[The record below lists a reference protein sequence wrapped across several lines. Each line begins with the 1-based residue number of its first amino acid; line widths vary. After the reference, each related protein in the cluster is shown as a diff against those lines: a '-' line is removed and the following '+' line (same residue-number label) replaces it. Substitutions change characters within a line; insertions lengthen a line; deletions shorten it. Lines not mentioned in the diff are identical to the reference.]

1 MDDVGAGED
10 LLHLQWPDPGHDV
23 VLAVSLTQFLI
34 PLYHAVHLVCDIRDE
49 VKIDK
54 KQTEHQSY

>member
-34 PLYHAVHLVCDIRDE
+34 PFYHPVHPLYDIRDE
-49 VKIDK
+49 VKVDK
-54 KQTEHQSY
+54 K